1 MMKKLDAYVARAY
14 ILRFLL
20 AHLVII
26 GLYMSFD
33 IMQRIDMFHETGAG
47 RTISQLLIFYM
58 YQIPGNL
65 VDTVPPLLMLS
76 AGLVFVHM
84 NRNGEL
90 LTLKACGIS
99 LRRISMPILI
109 VTLPVIALLGWTQ
122 ERLIPDLYRRH
133 SLLENKME
141 GRVSGPFLL
150 NDDRYG
156 FQLLVLEYDF
166 QRQVMNRPVLIQ
178 PHPDSAIP
186 RQILEADSATWS
198 ADDDLLFTGVRIKN
212 YDPRGRPAGEEESSE
227 TTERSTSLSVTHFVD
242 AQHGELAT
250 RAPSMTISDLRNRIA
265 ENPHNVRYRVLF
277 HTRISDKL
285 TPMILLLIGIPL
297 LVGYGANHQSRL
309 AGALIAMLVMAIY
322 YVLNFIALSAGN
334 AGAVAPALSAWL
346 MPSAG
351 MIAGVIV
358 FFNMRT

>member
-1 MMKKLDAYVARAY
+1 MKKLDAYVARAY

-20 AHLVII
+20 AHLVIM

-33 IMQRIDMFHETGAG
+33 IMQRIDMFHEAGAG
-47 RTISQLLIFYM
+47 RTISQLLVFYM
-58 YQIPGNL
+58 YQIPSNL

-99 LRRISMPILI
+99 LRRISLPILI
-109 VTLPVIALLGWTQ
+109 VTLPVIALLGWAQ
-122 ERLIPDLYRRH
+122 ERLIPDIYRQH
-133 SLLENKME
+133 SLLENKMQ

-150 NDDRYG
+150 YDGRYG
-156 FQLLVLEYDF
+156 YELYVMDYDF
-166 QRQVMNRPVLIQ
+166 QREVMNRPVLVQ
-178 PHPDSAIP
+178 SHPDSAIP

-198 ADDDLLFTGVRIKN
+198 DDNNLLFTGARIKN
-212 YDPRGRPAGEEESSE
+212 YDPRGRPAGEEESPE
-227 TTERSTSLSVTHFVD
+227 TTEWPTSLTITHFVD

-250 RAPSMTISDLRNRIA
+250 RAPAMTLSDLRKRIR
-265 ENPHNVRYRVLF
+265 ENPHNPRFKVLF

-285 TPMILLLIGIPL
+285 TPLVLLLIGIPI

-309 AGALIAMLVMAIY
+309 VGALIAMLVMAIY
-322 YVLNFIALSAGN
+322 YVLNFIALSVGN

-346 MPSAG
+346 MPSVG
-351 MIAGVIV
+351 LIAGTII